1 MTQSY
6 DRYPYYEE
14 GLEEYD
20 FPREIRTRSIQ
31 EIIEQ
36 RQQDRGIDPD
46 WPHVKST
53 VEKIANDDG
62 NKPETQAHRRGR
74 ERYRNSQKGR
84 RARKRH
90 LRSITGLRGKER
102 YFGTKADKLEFIEVV
117 QNGRYS
123 YDPAYRLAKAIYPE
137 WSDEN
142 ILDYFVQHP
151 SKTDSPDNLDR
162 ISLEY

>member
-53 VEKIANDDG
+53 VEKIANDDVI
-62 NKPETQAHRRGR
+62 NLKHKHIEEDVKDIETL
-74 ERYRNSQKGR
+74 
-84 RARKRH
+84 KRV
-90 LRSITGLRGKER
+90 EE
-102 YFGTKADKLEFIEVV
+102 LENVTLEVL
-117 QNGRYS
+117 Q
-123 YDPAYRLAKAIYPE
+123 DLEAKK
-137 WSDEN
+137 D
-142 ILDYFVQHP
+142 ILELKQI
-151 SKTDSPDNLDR
+151 N
-162 ISLEY
+162 